1 MLRVLRDQPQS
12 LALATAADGDRR
24 MWSLDGLG
32 FAACLLQGEV
42 LALVIGHR
50 VAEQPH
56 DHFHTF
62 RELFEADGVFS
73 ERLDRVA
80 TAYADLPEIMEI
92 VAFIR
97 ADARRPL
104 CLPGE

>member
-1 MLRVLRDQPQS
+1 MFFASDNGAPVPREVMDAVIRANEGP
-12 LALATAADGDRR
+12 AMPYGGDPL
-24 MWSLDGLG
+24 S
-32 FAACLLQGEV
+32 E
-42 LALVIGHR
+42 R
-50 VAEQPH
+50 VAGRI
-56 DHFHTF
+56 
-62 RELFEADGVFS
+62 RELFEADGVFA

-80 TAYADLPEIMEI
+80 TTYADLPEIMEI